1 MEVMTSP
8 IETLGE
14 TPLAVVISPKTIQ
27 GWRPTSVK
35 IQPKLLARTGRS
47 GAATAA
53 YGNHLDV
60 GMRSLRVSHRTA
72 IAMSDVAIPSPIMRR
87 NVQYVVGMFGTYAAA
102 RSATRGLPLA
112 PYLWAYSALRSL
124 M

>member
-1 MEVMTSP
+1 MEAMTSP

-14 TPLAVVISPKTIQ
+14 TPLAVVIRPKTIQ

-53 YGNHLDV
+53 YANHRDV

-72 IAMSDVAIPSPIMRR
+72 TAMSEVAMPSPIMKRK
-87 NVQYVVGMFGTYAAA
+87 VQWVVGMLG
-102 RSATRGLPLA
+102 P
-112 PYLWAYSALRSL
+112 
-124 M
+124 